1 MAVFLSVIKKTLQ
14 VLRSVLPSEY
24 EVNQRSKMKRHNK
37 LKVTDIKDKGFTKK
51 DWADFIL
58 LVAFFLLLASAVF
71 AFIIAGI
78 RFFTES
84 I

>member
-1 MAVFLSVIKKTLQ
+1 
-14 VLRSVLPSEY
+14 
-24 EVNQRSKMKRHNK
+24 MKRHNK
-37 LKVTDIKDKGFTKK
+37 LKVTDMKDKGFTKK

-58 LVAFFLLLASAVF
+58 LVAFFLLLASAIS

-78 RFFTES
+78 RLLTEG

>member
-1 MAVFLSVIKKTLQ
+1 
-14 VLRSVLPSEY
+14 
-24 EVNQRSKMKRHNK
+24 MKRHNK